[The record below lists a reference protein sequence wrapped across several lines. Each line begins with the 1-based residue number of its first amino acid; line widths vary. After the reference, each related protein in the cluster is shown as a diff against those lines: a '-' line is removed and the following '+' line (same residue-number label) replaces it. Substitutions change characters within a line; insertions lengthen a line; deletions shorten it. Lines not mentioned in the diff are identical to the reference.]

1 MDTSTRDTAAYW
13 LTEADVARLVPLDDG
28 IDALERNLIEL
39 ADGAAFNVPK
49 ALGDLGGGAMHALG
63 SASPRLGVC
72 GFKTWVH
79 TRNGAKAVFSLF
91 SSENGRLL
99 AMLEANTLG
108 QIRTAAMTALGTRWL
123 AREDAGDLAVIGT
136 GKQAIAQIH
145 AVAAVR
151 TLRRIRVWGRDA
163 ERRAA
168 FARNV
173 AEAFPQTSVEAA
185 ASLEAATD
193 GADLVTLVTR
203 ATDAFFPAR
212 LLAPGAHLNAVG
224 AILPANAEFQPDVFA
239 RARAVVVDDLAN
251 ARRGSRELRDYYG
264 DEDAAWGQVQVLADV
279 IRAGKPRAGSGQ
291 GKGEGVDKGAG
302 DITLFKAMGMGLS
315 DLAVAALAH
324 ERAAAAPGAVTPLP
338 VSAAAAAIRWRRDD
352 GKGGAC

>member
-1 MDTSTRDTAAYW
+1 MDTSTRNMPAYW

-91 SSENGRLL
+91 SSENGQLL

-151 TLRRIRVWGRDA
+151 TLHRIRVWGRDA

-168 FARNV
+168 FAQKV
-173 AEAFPQTSVEAA
+173 AEAFPRSSVQAA
-185 ASLEAATD
+185 ASLETATE

-203 ATDAFFPAR
+203 ANEAFFPAR

-251 ARRGSRELRDYYG
+251 ARAGSCELRDYYG
-264 DEDAAWGQVQVLADV
+264 DDDVAWGQVQVLADI
-279 IRAGKPRAGSGQ
+279 IRAGKQRASEGQ
-291 GKGEGVDKGAG
+291 GDGAGKGAG

-315 DLAVAALAH
+315 DLAVAALAY

-338 VSAAAAAIRWRRDD
+338 VSAAAASIRWRRDD
-352 GKGGAC
+352 GKADAC

>member
-1 MDTSTRDTAAYW
+1 MNTSTKDKATYW

-28 IDALERNLIEL
+28 IEALERNLVEL

-49 ALGDLGGGAMHALG
+49 ALGDLGGGAMHALA
-63 SASPRLGVC
+63 SAAPRLGVC

-79 TRNGAKAVFSLF
+79 TRNGAKAVYSLF
-91 SSENGRLL
+91 SSEDGRLL

-163 ERRAA
+163 DRRTA
-168 FARNV
+168 FARKV
-173 AEAFPQTSVEAA
+173 AEAFPQAKVEAA

-203 ATDAFFPAR
+203 ATEAFFPAR
-212 LLAPGAHLNAVG
+212 LLAPDAHLNAVG
-224 AILPANAEFQPDVFA
+224 AILPANAEFHPDVFA

-251 ARRGSRELRDYYG
+251 ARSGSRELREYYG
-264 DEDAAWGQVQVLADV
+264 NEDAAWGQVRTLADV
-279 IRAGKPRAGSGQ
+279 IRAGKLTAGAAS
-291 GKGEGVDKGAG
+291 DKRGDSG

-315 DLAVAALAH
+315 DLAIAALAH
-324 ERAAAAPGAVTPLP
+324 ERAAAAPGAVTTVP
-338 VSAAAAAIRWRRDD
+338 VSASAAPIRWRRDD
-352 GKGGAC
+352 AQEAAC